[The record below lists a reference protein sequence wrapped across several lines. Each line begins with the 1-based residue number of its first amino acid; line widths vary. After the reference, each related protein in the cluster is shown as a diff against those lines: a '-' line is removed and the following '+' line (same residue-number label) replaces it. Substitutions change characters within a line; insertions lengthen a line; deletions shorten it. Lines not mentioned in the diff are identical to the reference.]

1 CAGRSSDGRRKRR
14 SAHHSGRHPN
24 PSLSDQLSTD
34 DDEFNAAMFVV
45 CAQNFYRIHWRTDTV
60 REGMHWTLGSET
72 TWRETAKIKPI
83 LKT

>member
-1 CAGRSSDGRRKRR
+1 
-14 SAHHSGRHPN
+14 
-24 PSLSDQLSTD
+24 
-34 DDEFNAAMFVV
+34 MFVV
-45 CAQNFYRIHWRTDTV
+45 CAQNFYRIHCLTDTV